1 MQAEEPRQRT
11 GCSVAGTVSIEV
23 GFLPGCHLSRIG
35 PLETQTLSVPILQ
48 VRDVV
53 KRYATVTAVNGVSL
67 TVRAGE
73 RFALLGPNGAGK
85 SSLIRMVLGLTRPDA
100 GGISLHFDGAITPPG
115 HANAARIG
123 YLPEERGLY
132 QDVPLL
138 RTLTYFA
145 TLRGMTSRAGEAA
158 AREWLERLHLA
169 DRAREP
175 VKALSKGNQQKV
187 QLASALLHRPALAIL
202 DEPFSG
208 LDPLNQEYFLG
219 LIRDLAAE
227 GTTVLFSAHQMQLV
241 ERLADRIAIMQAGRI
256 VLEGTPAQLAA
267 AWHAGDVLV
276 MQVAPGDDP
285 APLARHAA
293 VAAVHRE
300 GEEVRLTLRRGVP
313 VGDLLAD
320 AARTCTIR
328 AVRTERASLHDI
340 YVQTLG
346 GNPAAAGP
354 EAA

>member
-1 MQAEEPRQRT
+1 MDWNYDEYIKYN
-11 GCSVAGTVSIEV
+11 VYTV
-23 GFLPGCHLSRIG
+23 FLHMTP
-35 PLETQTLSVPILQ
+35 PILQ
-48 VRDVV
+48 IRDVV
-53 KRYATVTAVNGVSL
+53 KRYATVTAVDGVSL

-100 GGISLHFDGAITPPG
+100 GGISLNFDGTIAPPG
-115 HANAARIG
+115 HANATRIG
-123 YLPEERGLY
+123 FLPEERGLY

-145 TLRGMTSRAGEAA
+145 TLRGMTPQAGEAA
-158 AREWLERLHLA
+158 ARHWLERLNLL
-169 DRAREP
+169 DRAKEP

-187 QLASALLHRPALAIL
+187 QLASALLHKPSLAIL

-208 LDPLNQEYFLG
+208 LDPLNQEYLLG

-256 VLEGTPAQLAA
+256 VLEGTPTELAE

-276 MQVAPGDDP
+276 LHVAPQDD
-285 APLARHAA
+285 ASALARHPAVTAA
-293 VAAVHRE
+293 HRE
-300 GEEVRLTLRRGVP
+300 GDEIRLTLKRGVP

-320 AARTCTIR
+320 AARTYTVR
-328 AVRTERASLHDI
+328 GVRTERASLHDI

-346 GNPAAAGP
+346 GQSAAQSP

>member
-1 MQAEEPRQRT
+1 M
-11 GCSVAGTVSIEV
+11 
-23 GFLPGCHLSRIG
+23 
-35 PLETQTLSVPILQ
+35 SVPILQ
-48 VRDVV
+48 IRDVI

-100 GGISLHFDGAITPPG
+100 GGISLAFDGTIGPPG
-115 HANAARIG
+115 HANAGRIG

-145 TLRGMTSRAGEAA
+145 TLRGMTPQAGDAA
-158 AREWLERLHLA
+158 AREWLDRLGLA
-169 DRAREP
+169 DRAKEP

-187 QLASALLHRPALAIL
+187 QLASALLHRPSLAIL

-208 LDPLNQEYFLG
+208 LDPLNQEFLLG
-219 LIRDLAAE
+219 LIRDLSND

-241 ERLADRIAIMQAGRI
+241 ERLADRIAIMQTGRV
-256 VLEGTPAQLAA
+256 VLEGTPTQLAE
-267 AWHAGDVLV
+267 AWHAGDLLIL
-276 MQVAPGDDP
+276 QVADGGDL
-285 APLARHAA
+285 ASVARHPAVTAA
-293 VAAVHRE
+293 HRDG
-300 GEEVRLTLRRGVP
+300 GEIRLTLKRGVP
-313 VGDLLAD
+313 VGDLLTD
-320 AARTCTIR
+320 AARAFTIHG
-328 AVRTERASLHDI
+328 VRTERASLHDI

-346 GNPAAAGP
+346 GPTASATS

>member
-1 MQAEEPRQRT
+1 MTP
-11 GCSVAGTVSIEV
+11 
-23 GFLPGCHLSRIG
+23 
-35 PLETQTLSVPILQ
+35 PILQ

-53 KRYATVTAVNGVSL
+53 KRYTTVTAVNGVSL
-67 TVRAGE
+67 TVRQGE

-100 GGISLHFDGAITPPG
+100 GGISLAFDGDIAPPG
-115 HANAARIG
+115 PVHAYRIG
-123 YLPEERGLY
+123 FLPEERGLY

-145 TLRGMTSRAGEAA
+145 TLRGMSEADGRAA
-158 AREWLERLHLA
+158 AMSWLERLSLA
-169 DRAREP
+169 DRAKEP

-208 LDPLNQEYFLG
+208 LDPLNQEFLLE
-219 LIRDLAAE
+219 LIRDLAKD

-241 ERLADRIAIMQAGRI
+241 ERLADRIAIMHHGRL
-256 VLEGTPAQLAA
+256 VLEGTPAELADQ
-267 AWHAGDVLV
+267 WHAGDKLVL
-276 MQVAPGDDP
+276 QVTAGGD
-285 APLARHAA
+285 LHA
-293 VAAVHRE
+293 VAGHPAVLAAHRD
-300 GEEVRLTLRRGVP
+300 GDEVSLTLKRGVP
-313 VGDLLAD
+313 VGDVLAL
-320 AARTCTIR
+320 
-328 AVRTERASLHDI
+328 AVQTFTVLNVRSERASLHDI

-346 GNPAAAGP
+346 DRAP

>member
-1 MQAEEPRQRT
+1 MTA
-11 GCSVAGTVSIEV
+11 
-23 GFLPGCHLSRIG
+23 
-35 PLETQTLSVPILQ
+35 PILQ

-85 SSLIRMVLGLTRPDA
+85 SSLIRMILGLTRPDA
-100 GGISLHFDGAITPPG
+100 GGISLNFDGTIAPPG
-115 HANAARIG
+115 HANATRIG
-123 YLPEERGLY
+123 FLPEERGLY

-145 TLRGMTSRAGEAA
+145 TLRGMTPQAGEAA
-158 AREWLERLHLA
+158 ARHWLERLALA
-169 DRAREP
+169 DRAKEP

-208 LDPLNQEYFLG
+208 LDPLNQEFLLG
-219 LIRDLAAE
+219 LIRDLASE

-256 VLEGTPAQLAA
+256 VLEGTPTQLAE

-276 MQVAPGDDP
+276 LQGVASADTARADAG
-285 APLARHAA
+285 LARHPA
-293 VAAVHRE
+293 VAALHRE
-300 GEEVRLTLRRGVP
+300 GDELRITLKRGVP

-320 AARTCTIR
+320 AARSYTIR
-328 AVRTERASLHDI
+328 GVRTERASLHDI

-346 GNPAAAGP
+346 GSAAAASP